1 VTQHDEPTFGLYY
14 DFRHVSSDAPGLTD
28 RWRGIV
34 EQITWAESRGFGS
47 VWLSEHHF
55 LPDDYA
61 SSTMTLLAAIAMRTE
76 RMHLGTNVLV
86 LPVHE
91 PLRLA
96 EEALTVDALSGGRL
110 RLGVGLG
117 YRAPEF
123 PPFGTTMAARRRRF
137 EGALEV
143 LRHAFRGDPVYVAAD
158 GSETRV
164 SPRPVRAGGPELWIG
179 ALSSPAIERA
189 ARLGDGFLCVLP
201 EQMAEYVETRRS
213 LGLDDGR
220 VAIGNQW
227 IVAEDPEREFAR
239 IGQHVLYQVNAYA
252 EYGAF
257 GPPELV
263 PRLTDPQQVV
273 DQGHYRLLDAAAAA
287 TELRGQIASGPV
299 VDCFGWTLFPGE
311 PLESAAARLEYFAQ
325 HVIPAVRG
333 AGDPTAAGS
342 TTTERPGGT
351 AAHVDQL
358 R

>member
-1 VTQHDEPTFGLYY
+1 VTQQDEPTFGLYY
-14 DFRHVSSDAPGLTD
+14 DFRHVSPDASGITD

-34 EQITWAESRGFGS
+34 EQIAWAESRGFGS
-47 VWLSEHHF
+47 VWVSEHHF
-55 LPDDYA
+55 LGDDYA
-61 SSTMTLLAAIAMRTE
+61 SSTVTLLAAVAMRTE
-76 RMHLGTNVLV
+76 RMQLGTNVLV

-123 PPFGTTMAARRRRF
+123 PPFGTSMRERRPRF
-137 EGALEV
+137 EGALGV
-143 LRHAFRGDPVYVAAD
+143 LRHAFRGEPVYVAAD
-158 GSETRV
+158 GNETRV
-164 SPRPVRAGGPELWIG
+164 SPRPVRPDGPELWIG

-201 EQMAEYVETRRS
+201 DQMAEYVEVRRS
-213 LGLDDGR
+213 MGLDDGR

-227 IVAEDPEREFAR
+227 IVADDPEREFAR
-239 IGQHVLYQVNAYA
+239 IGRHVLYQVNAYA

-257 GPPELV
+257 GPPALV

-273 DQGHYRLLDAAAAA
+273 EQGHYRLLDAATAAA
-287 TELRGQIASGPV
+287 ELRAQIAAGPV
-299 VDCFGWTLFPGE
+299 IDCFGWTLFPGE
-311 PLESAAARLEYFAQ
+311 PLDSAAARLEYFAD

-333 AGDPTAAGS
+333 ARSGEAA
-342 TTTERPGGT
+342 R
-351 AAHVDQL
+351 VDQL